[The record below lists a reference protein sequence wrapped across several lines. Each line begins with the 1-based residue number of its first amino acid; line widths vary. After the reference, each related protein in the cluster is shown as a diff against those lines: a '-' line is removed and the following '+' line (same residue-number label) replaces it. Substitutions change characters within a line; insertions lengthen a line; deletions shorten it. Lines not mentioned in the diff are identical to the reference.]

1 MPSRSSQSKKG
12 GGTDPVSTTTICDL
26 CSDTL
31 EKGQS
36 MRAAV
41 DAMFIATVLEY
52 ISKNLSRAAFPL
64 SVLCPDRLHAKTL
77 QQLQD
82 EVPTLMFELAK
93 TEGLCE

>member
-1 MPSRSSQSKKG
+1 M
-12 GGTDPVSTTTICDL
+12 
-26 CSDTL
+26 
-31 EKGQS
+31 
-36 MRAAV
+36 
-41 DAMFIATVLEY
+41 DATFIATVLEY

-93 TEGLCE
+93 TEGLCERQSQTPPTVSYTSEATSFKTTS